1 MSLLNATLE
10 VVETVQ
16 RTLHFTW
23 LDHSVFA
30 FMLVMSTVVGVL
42 IGVCGKQDTKV
53 DYLLGGKKMG
63 ILPISM
69 SLIFSHLS
77 GITLMAMPTEMYTYG
92 TMFFM
97 VNVSSLFVSII
108 NGYVFLPVFFKLQL
122 TSTYEYLELRFN
134 QKVRLMASF
143 LFTVSLFLYLPI
155 VVYVPALA
163 FNHVSGI
170 SVHFVT
176 TTVVSVCVLYTMLG
190 GIKAVVWTDFLQSF
204 VTVGSTLAIIIL
216 GLIKIGGFKNM
227 WETSSAGGRI
237 EFFNTD
243 PSPFARNTIWTI
255 AVGTT
260 FGWLSSLGVS
270 QGMVQKFIALPDL
283 RSARLALMFFSVG
296 LLFMKMFSACVGLI
310 IYTAYHDCDPIITK
324 QISKADQLL
333 PYFTMDTASK
343 IPGLP
348 GLFVAGIFS
357 AGLSTMSSYLNCLS
371 ATIYEDFI
379 SPLIKGNKKLESK
392 APFFMKSIVVIV
404 GVVCLCMVF
413 IVERLG
419 GILQVAIA
427 TSGVT
432 SGATLGIFFIGM
444 FFPWANSKIW
454 YEYRNN
460 RYIVLSSTAEDG
472 EIEVRVSVGPT
483 PLPEGMGDDAFIVYK
498 ISIHYYCMIGT
509 IITITLGMVVSYF
522 TGFQNPKEVD
532 SRLLVPFMQ
541 KYGSSYQEAPTEPL
555 EKELMDMTPPPQ
567 YERVRRTSMAA

>member
-10 VVETVQ
+10 GVETVQ
-16 RTLHFTW
+16 RNLHFTW

-69 SLIFSHLS
+69 SLNIQLLNCPHEAELTQIQTNCF
-77 GITLMAMPTEMYTYG
+77 TEAPG
-92 TMFFM
+92 TE
-97 VNVSSLFVSII
+97 
-108 NGYVFLPVFFKLQL
+108 PV
-122 TSTYEYLELRFN
+122 
-134 QKVRLMASF
+134 
-143 LFTVSLFLYLPI
+143 
-155 VVYVPALA
+155 
-163 FNHVSGI
+163 
-170 SVHFVT
+170 
-176 TTVVSVCVLYTMLG
+176 
-190 GIKAVVWTDFLQSF
+190 DFCI
-204 VTVGSTLAIIIL
+204 AIIIL

-255 AVGTT
+255 AVGTS

-296 LLFMKMFSACVGLI
+296 LLFMKMMSVCVGLI
-310 IYTAYHDCDPIITK
+310 IYTAYHDCDPIVTK

-392 APFFMKSIVVIV
+392 APFFMKSIVVFV

-432 SGATLGIFFIGM
+432 SGATLGIFVIGM
-444 FFPWANSKIW
+444 FFPWANSKGCLVGSIASLLVMGW
-454 YEYRNN
+454 IVSGAQHYKTSGVE
-460 RYIVLSSTAEDG
+460 RYPYLPLSTEGCEKRFNFTPPVLPE
-472 EIEVRVSVGPT
+472 PT

-498 ISIHYYCMIGT
+498 ISFHYYCMIGT
-509 IITITLGMVVSYF
+509 IIAITVGMVVSYF

-555 EKELMDMTPPPQ
+555 EKELMTMTPPPQ
-567 YERVRRTSMAA
+567 YEQVRRTSMAA